1 MTKTFC
7 LAFTEI
13 ITLAAVKRAKKNRKA
28 RMAIL
33 EDSNEPAILNRKEDE
48 ENNGK
53 DGDFEDE
60 KGQNKGE
67 EVINIARRTS
77 DGQMTKLQ
85 ELAERI
91 RLNMDVEATD
101 EPVGNRTVQNIYEN
115 ISLFVEKA
123 VKEKAEKVKRRRF
136 QVYPKQSDAER
147 AERNRLCVDG
157 AAQNFEEAK
166 KAKSAQQKSGRAAQ
180 EGVQAQVQRE
190 SCANQAF

>member
-1 MTKTFC
+1 MSLISDLLYEICSLYSFCDKTFC

-33 EDSNEPAILNRKEDE
+33 EDSNEPAILNRKDDE

-53 DGDFEDE
+53 DGDFEVE
-60 KGQNKGE
+60 KGQNKEE

-101 EPVGNRTVQNIYEN
+101 EPVGNRTVQNIRYM
-115 ISLFVEKA
+115 
-123 VKEKAEKVKRRRF
+123 
-136 QVYPKQSDAER
+136 
-147 AERNRLCVDG
+147 
-157 AAQNFEEAK
+157 
-166 KAKSAQQKSGRAAQ
+166 
-180 EGVQAQVQRE
+180 
-190 SCANQAF
+190 